1 MNRQQQKHDSDS
13 SHTTTA
19 TEVAVNRLRSCL
31 CPALSPTS
39 SLSPPSSAA
48 PRSYLKHAVEASI
61 GFIADLSSSSQSP
74 IGGDE
79 CPLSSPLVDYL
90 IDCTNTTT
98 TTSASSSSLL
108 YKYPNSKKSA
118 SSSSPA
124 PTIGHLTKKATSM
137 LADRVLLS
145 GGGEEGTAHDED
157 VAATI
162 DLPPPAPQTK
172 TAASQH
178 HSESKVLG
186 SCIGVFAKHLVE
198 QAISGNMTTW
208 TPSTISH
215 RKLLLLPTT
224 TATTVN
230 KTTTYFNTTNDVS
243 AISTSSGGGEG
254 FPQLSVLSTTMALST
269 AGHQRAHMPSS
280 STRALSSYDDE
291 QSSVLDTDPVSYGDD
306 QDALFEFWFTHDE
319 CILLSP
325 IVQRA
330 C

>member
-1 MNRQQQKHDSDS
+1 
-13 SHTTTA
+13 
-19 TEVAVNRLRSCL
+19 
-31 CPALSPTS
+31 
-39 SLSPPSSAA
+39 
-48 PRSYLKHAVEASI
+48 
-61 GFIADLSSSSQSP
+61 
-74 IGGDE
+74 
-79 CPLSSPLVDYL
+79 
-90 IDCTNTTT
+90 
-98 TTSASSSSLL
+98 
-108 YKYPNSKKSA
+108 
-118 SSSSPA
+118 
-124 PTIGHLTKKATSM
+124 M

-145 GGGEEGTAHDED
+145 GGEEEGTAHNEG

-224 TATTVN
+224 TDFVN
-230 KTTTYFNTTNDVS
+230 KTTTHFNTTNDVS
-243 AISTSSGGGEG
+243 AISTSLGGGEG

-269 AGHQRAHMPSS
+269 VGHQRTHMLSS

-291 QSSVLDTDPVSYGDD
+291 QSSVLDTDPISNGDD

-325 IVQRA
+325 IVQRGA
-330 C
+330 ADMCSVQDAVCHRRSQGGGAVSAVSPQLDAWVGVGASLVAILEKATH